1 MRRGLGSVRECIEEK
16 EKKMWQGD
24 ELALVEE
31 REGER
36 GRECGGYNAP
46 RFSTPS
52 HNVNVA
58 NDGNAEAEFGNRN

>member
-1 MRRGLGSVRECIEEK
+1 
-16 EKKMWQGD
+16 MWQGD